1 MRITLNELKKL
12 EELNK
17 PISSF
22 GFRKRKGRY
31 FMRKAT
37 STKLN
42 FDNICNNLDYLEK
55 KTNATNSSFLK
66 FKYTMATKVLLDLLE
81 EGKYGKEKN
90 QQ

>member
-1 MRITLNELKKL
+1 
-12 EELNK
+12 
-17 PISSF
+17 
-22 GFRKRKGRY
+22 
-31 FMRKAT
+31 MRKAT

-42 FDNICNNLDYLEK
+42 FGSICNNLDYLEK
-55 KTNATNSSFLK
+55 KIGTTNSSFLK